1 MTDEQKIREIYPLIP
16 KIDKPKVV
24 KDEVIHPGY
33 MLVLVEKDQEM
44 VEKDQEMAVWS
55 LCKKTS

>member
-1 MTDEQKIREIYPLIP
+1 MTEEQQIREIYPLIP
-16 KIDKPKVV
+16 KIDKPKVLT
-24 KDEVIHPGY
+24 DQLIHPGY
-33 MLVLVEKDQEM
+33 MLVL

>member
-44 VEKDQEMAVWS
+44 AVWS